1 MSQLSTTDA
10 FESFLADLDGLSDA
24 EYISRVLFEFIFSGG
39 SFDARLAVLQR
50 ELPLQDGSDNFIY
63 QDPAALQFLYSPEQ
77 LQAARI
83 ALQDVIVTREIEPIR
98 NATALLPQGAYM
110 TRLFTTLSAEE
121 MTRDPIFSYNASMP
135 DQPIE
140 RNALLESSCGEN
152 GTEWTLTLGEGT
164 DREGEVVVAANQ
176 PVPVSAA
183 PAGVDTQPAAI
194 LRERTSDDAAPELLF
209 MAEPG
214 VLEIAA
220 DGSVINTGI
229 IISDDDDG
237 FLGSSGPVLLLLASG
252 FLALRRHIKLKATP
266 S

>member
-1 MSQLSTTDA
+1 MCIRD
-10 FESFLADLDGLSDA
+10 
-24 EYISRVLFEFIFSGG
+24 R
-39 SFDARLAVLQR
+39 
-50 ELPLQDGSDNFIY
+50 
-63 QDPAALQFLYSPEQ
+63 YSPEQ

-83 ALQDVIVTREIEPIR
+83 ALRDFIVTREIEPVL
-98 NATALLPQGAYM
+98 NANALLPQGAYM

-220 DGSVINTGI
+220 DGSVSNTGI

-266 S
+266 